1 MNMLGSD
8 QLTLNMKKDPDSDT
22 LSLLRL
28 VLFDDMNNV
37 QQIKAITNPTMVSPF
52 SIKNEMNV
60 WQHLINMC
68 QKNLEAYPRTLLGDE
83 EMLKQNDL
91 TEN

>member
-1 MNMLGSD
+1 MFISYGNKSNQYLLPVYGFLDTENLDDIEVYLELELKASDPLRNLKMNMLGSD

-37 QQIKAITNPTMVSPF
+37 
-52 SIKNEMNV
+52 
-60 WQHLINMC
+60 
-68 QKNLEAYPRTLLGDE
+68 
-83 EMLKQNDL
+83 
-91 TEN
+91 